1 MKIRY
6 YILIIFFIV
15 STSFT
20 YGYFVKRNEIFPYKI
35 IKKKFGHKTLSDIKE
50 EKAHKKEWYKRLVRE
65 KLNKIIII
73 NNYQPGYYIYND
85 RLYSNNLNEENITG
99 KTLIQ
104 ISRHRQDEIELLIN
118 KDVFIYRSLCDL
130 NDNSSY
136 EDWEVASFDLEING
150 MSCIHKKVVKKKFLK
165 GVVKLNSGGPIS
177 SDPIFLD
184 MTNNNEILIKG
195 LK

>member
-65 KLNKIIII
+65 KLNKVIII

-85 RLYSNNLNEENITG
+85 RSYSNNLNEENITG

>member
-6 YILIIFFIV
+6 YILILFFIV

-35 IKKKFGHKTLSDIKE
+35 IKKNFGHKTRSDIIE
-50 EKAHKKEWYKRLVRE
+50 AKAHKKKWYKRLVRE
-65 KLNKIIII
+65 TLNKLIII
-73 NNYQPGYYIYND
+73 NNYQPGYYIYNN
-85 RLYSNNLNEENITG
+85 RSYSNNLNEEYITG

-118 KDVFIYRSLCDL
+118 KDVFIYRVLCDL
-130 NDNSSY
+130 NDNSTY

-165 GVVKLNSGGPIS
+165 GVVKLHSGGPKS

-184 MTNNNEILIKG
+184 MTNNSEILIKG
-195 LK
+195 LN